1 MFFAESA
8 QALGSTPLFTR
19 LMDQLRALA
28 ELRTPFLTAVMSA
41 VTYLGQEMVFLVL
54 GMILLWCVNKK
65 YGYRYLGMFMLGSF
79 LQQFLKAIFAIPRPW
94 VLDPTFEPVES
105 AVKEATGFSFP
116 SGHTLTACVS
126 LGGVALYLKK
136 AWAFLAAAVLTLL
149 VAFSRMYLGVHTL
162 LDVVVGLLLGALV
175 LLFFWAVFLKN
186 EDRPAVLNAVLSV
199 SVALCIGLL
208 VYLTV
213 SPSNVDPLGDGV
225 KNAYVLVGAAVG
237 MLLGKLIDDCF
248 VRFETEAPWW
258 AQIIKVALGLILI
271 LGIRFGLK
279 TLFGGDN
286 ETALLRGVRYFA
298 MSFIGVGLYP
308 ILFRVFPKSAKKH
321 HRNENITVTNA

>member
-1 MFFAESA
+1 MMFFESA
-8 QALGSTPLFTR
+8 EVIGSSPLFAR
-19 LMDQLRALA
+19 LMEQLRAIA
-28 ELRTPFLTAVMSA
+28 AMRTPVLTSVMS
-41 VTYLGQEMVFLVL
+41 VITYLGQEMVFLVL

-79 LQQFLKAIFAIPRPW
+79 LQQFLKAVFAIPRPW
-94 VLDPTFEPVES
+94 VIDPAFRPVES
-105 AVKEATGFSFP
+105 AVPEATGFSFP

-136 AWAFLAAAVLTLL
+136 AWAFIAAAVLTLL

-162 LDVVVGLLLGALV
+162 LDVGVGLLLGVIVLV
-175 LLFFWAVFLKN
+175 LFYVIFLKN
-186 EDRPAVLNAVLSV
+186 EDRPTVLNTVLIV
-199 SVALCIGLL
+199 SAAACAGLL

-213 SPSNVDPLGDGV
+213 SPQNVDPAGDGV

-248 VRFETEAPWW
+248 VRFETKAPWW
-258 AQIIKVALGLILI
+258 IQIIKVAIGLALILA
-271 LGIRFGLK
+271 IRFGLK
-279 TLFGGDN
+279 ALFGGDA

-298 MSFIGVGLYP
+298 MSFVGVGIYP
-308 ILFRVFPKSAKKH
+308 ILFRVFRK
-321 HRNENITVTNA
+321 TGTNNA

>member
-1 MFFAESA
+1 MLFLESA
-8 QALGSTPLFTR
+8 DAIGSTPLFVW

-28 ELRTPFLTAVMSA
+28 AIRTPFLNAVFSA
-41 VTYLGQEMVFLVL
+41 VTYLGQEMVFLVI

-79 LQQFLKAIFAIPRPW
+79 LQQLMKALFAIPRPW

-105 AVKEATGFSFP
+105 AVPAATGFSFP

-136 AWAFLAAAVLTLL
+136 AWAFLAAAFLTLL

-162 LDVVVGLLLGALV
+162 LDVGVGFLLGVIV

-186 EDRPAVLNAVLSV
+186 ENKPAVLNTVLICS
-199 SVALCIGLL
+199 AAACIGLL
-208 VYLTV
+208 IYLILQPKGFD
-213 SPSNVDPLGDGV
+213 PSGDSL

-237 MLLGKLIDDCF
+237 MMLGKLMDVFQNDELMD
-248 VRFETEAPWW
+248 RFAQVNDYDEFYKLIEEA
-258 AQIIKVALGLILI
+258 GL
-271 LGIRFGLK
+271 
-279 TLFGGDN
+279 
-286 ETALLRGVRYFA
+286 
-298 MSFIGVGLYP
+298 
-308 ILFRVFPKSAKKH
+308 
-321 HRNENITVTNA
+321 NI

>member
-1 MFFAESA
+1 MLLTETAEA
-8 QALGSTPLFTR
+8 IGSTPLFAW

-28 ELRTPFLTAVMSA
+28 QMRTPVLTAIMSV

-79 LQQFLKAIFAIPRPW
+79 LQQFLKAAFAIPRPW
-94 VLDPTFEPVES
+94 VLDPSFEPVES
-105 AVKEATGFSFP
+105 AVPEATGFSFP

-136 AWAFLAAAVLTLL
+136 AWAFLVAALLTVL

-162 LDVVVGLLLGALV
+162 LDVSVGLLLGVIV
-175 LLFFWAVFLKN
+175 LLFFWLIFLKN
-186 EDRPAVLNAVLSV
+186 ENRPAVLNTVLIV
-199 SVALCIGLL
+199 STAACIGLL
-208 VYLTV
+208 VYLMI
-213 SPSNVDPLGDGV
+213 SPNNVDPAGDGI

-237 MLLGKLIDDCF
+237 MLLGKLMDDSF
-248 VRFETEAPWW
+248 VHFKTEAVWW
-258 AQIIKVALGLILI
+258 KQIIKVVVGLVIILV
-271 LGIRFGLK
+271 IRFGLK
-279 TLFGGDN
+279 KLFGNDT

-298 MSFIGVGLYP
+298 MSFIGVGIYP
-308 ILFRVFPKSAKKH
+308 LFFRVLAKN
-321 HRNENITVTNA
+321 R